1 MYLCFSGSDNSLNS
15 KQLTAKASLT
25 AYKEG
30 EWTECS
36 DEYSDDYEN
45 VENKSAD
52 TSLNDGEVI
61 IVPDPLPRKWSKK
74 IFQLISS
81 NSTKKN
87 PSKTPISINLNPHK
101 LSELFFDDE
110 VVT

>member
-15 KQLTAKASLT
+15 KQLTAKASFT

-30 EWTECS
+30 ERTECS

-45 VENKSAD
+45 VENKSVD
-52 TSLNDGEVI
+52 TSSNEGEI
-61 IVPDPLPRKWSKK
+61 IIAPDPQSRKWSKK

-81 NSTKKN
+81 NSTKKQIR
-87 PSKTPISINLNPHK
+87 KHQYLSI
-101 LSELFFDDE
+101 
-110 VVT
+110 